1 MNNGSAASMTDSYY
15 GQFAYRSD
23 ATGLDMT
30 DAYSDNAY
38 RADRIP
44 TLPPGGHAKMDRA
57 FQRLP
62 WGHYQSPV
70 VPSTMKAQLAYAR
83 LFKNENDTE
92 DGFPW
97 GESVFTIS
105 RGFFVRLQSALY
117 MLYIM
122 AALGLSISLFGELIV
137 VMSMLSDN
145 PTVGG
150 FVNYLDGIKWLYVV
164 LFSCLFGGK
173 YGRYLLALINEK
185 RLRSDPAGLY
195 RREGLVRVKRKSDVF
210 EAPFIEFDAY
220 RMHTASGRGGRY
232 YNLMLQHR
240 YSNTQ
245 LWMKGLVTDAMNP
258 KDINAYWSMI
268 QQFMDVSGPLPDVPI
283 FEPFRHRDPVTQAA
297 DRKSG
302 RDSFFWRNMT
312 NDQWHA
318 DNEGDYEQR
327 MQDADFSKHH
337 CQDCILDARIQGRGL
352 PLPYQPRGL
361 R

>member
-1 MNNGSAASMTDSYY
+1 MTDDYC

-70 VPSTMKAQLAYAR
+70 VPSTLKAQLAYAR
-83 LFKNENDTE
+83 SFTNKQDCE

-97 GESVFTIS
+97 SESVFTI
-105 RGFFVRLQSALY
+105 GKGFLNWLQGTLHMLYLCAWFGLYLALLPFFVGVIGTFTHNPSMEGVVILLETTLY
-117 MLYIM
+117 MYLPII
-122 AALGLSISLFGELIV
+122 LCFLI
-137 VMSMLSDN
+137 
-145 PTVGG
+145 
-150 FVNYLDGIKWLYVV
+150 
-164 LFSCLFGGK
+164 GK
-173 YGRYLLALINEK
+173 YGRLLLVQHNEK
-185 RLRSDPAGLY
+185 RLRSNPTGLY

-220 RMHTASGRGGRY
+220 RMHTASGRGGRC

-283 FEPFRHRDPVTQAA
+283 FEPFRHRDPVTQAV

-312 NDQWHA
+312 NDQWREEY
-318 DNEGDYEQR
+318 EGDYQQR
-327 MQDADFSKHH
+327 MQGADFNKHH

-352 PLPYQPRGL
+352 PLPGNPRGTRL
-361 R
+361 A

>member
-1 MNNGSAASMTDSYY
+1 M
-15 GQFAYRSD
+15 
-23 ATGLDMT
+23 
-30 DAYSDNAY
+30 
-38 RADRIP
+38 
-44 TLPPGGHAKMDRA
+44 
-57 FQRLP
+57 
-62 WGHYQSPV
+62 
-70 VPSTMKAQLAYAR
+70 
-83 LFKNENDTE
+83 
-92 DGFPW
+92 
-97 GESVFTIS
+97 
-105 RGFFVRLQSALY
+105 
-117 MLYIM
+117 
-122 AALGLSISLFGELIV
+122 
-137 VMSMLSDN
+137 
-145 PTVGG
+145 
-150 FVNYLDGIKWLYVV
+150 
-164 LFSCLFGGK
+164 
-173 YGRYLLALINEK
+173 
-185 RLRSDPAGLY
+185 
-195 RREGLVRVKRKSDVF
+195 F

-312 NDQWHA
+312 NDQWREEY
-318 DNEGDYEQR
+318 EGDYQQR
-327 MQDADFSKHH
+327 MQGADFNKHH